1 MIRLG
6 SHVLIY
12 APGLVSWCRQIHA
25 DGSPLGVQIIRDTWG
40 LSQEIAEGIAD
51 GSIPYAVDGEI
62 VLVLEGFPTV
72 LIEEETQ

>member
-40 LSQEIAEGIAD
+40 LSQEIAEGIAA
-51 GSIPYAVDGEI
+51 GTIPYTVDGE
-62 VLVLEGFPTV
+62 TV
-72 LIEEETQ
+72 VISEKETQP